1 MISDLRAAGTGGKPA
16 TVVAALLLA
25 AACEPSSPAPDAGRP
40 EPALRGASLV
50 VGSTVDQWSLLA
62 VPREGGPAEARDLTD
77 LNRVVWTGDTELP
90 PSVEVHSLSGGR
102 VLLRSADGALHT
114 YDPPTDVL
122 VRVGEVEPEATW
134 VGNVSAGLY
143 VSPGGSLLEVSRD
156 GVWRYGLDR
165 SPDWAAPAEGGVL
178 VLLDGATERRDVW
191 LLRRDEV
198 EPVESGTAEAQ
209 PPGLVMAWG
218 RRAAFRSAD
227 GRGLVFVTTQPIEV
241 AGEVEL
247 SGRVL
252 AVAASPSSHE
262 VYAALDVPPRLL
274 AVNRFNLESRV
285 LADLPGAASA
295 IRPTLFGEGVLARQ
309 EGSAVWVP
317 ASGGISIEA
326 VTAWRADLPI
336 GLPGERVVTLEE
348 EQVRVLDLESGVRTD
363 VEGAEADRWWIP
375 IHWNPASAVTSD
387 RLGEEVIRPA
397 PEQGAPIALDSAA
410 MAERMD
416 VAPGLRDETA
426 PPPETGPPPGF
437 YAIVGSAR
445 QAAGIRALVQSL
457 EEAGFS
463 TEIQDVPDE
472 AGRTWYRG
480 LVGPYRSR
488 SEAEAAARQLLRERR
503 LEAWVTEIASVRRS
517 REETN

>member
-1 MISDLRAAGTGGKPA
+1 
-16 TVVAALLLA
+16 
-25 AACEPSSPAPDAGRP
+25 
-40 EPALRGASLV
+40 V

-62 VPREGGPAEARDLTD
+62 VPREGGPAEARDLSD
-77 LNRVVWTGDTELP
+77 LDRVVWTGDTELP
-90 PSVEVHSLSGGR
+90 ASVEVHSLSGGR
-102 VLLRSADGALHT
+102 VLLRSADGVLYT

-134 VGNVSAGLY
+134 VGNASAGLY
-143 VSPGGSLLEVSRD
+143 MAPGSLLEISRD

-178 VLLDGATERRDVW
+178 VMLDGETGRRDVW

-209 PPGLVMAWG
+209 PPGLVLAWG
-218 RRAAFRSAD
+218 RRAAFRSVD
-227 GRGLVFVTTQPIEV
+227 GRGLVFLTTQPIGV
-241 AGEVEL
+241 AGDVEL
-247 SGRVL
+247 SGRIL

-262 VYAALDVPPRLL
+262 VYVALDVPPRLL

-285 LADLPGAASA
+285 LADLAGAASA

-317 ASGGISIEA
+317 VSGGVPIEA
-326 VTAWRADLPI
+326 VTDWRADLPL
-336 GLPGERVVTLEE
+336 GLPGERVVTVEG
-348 EQVRVLDLESGVRTD
+348 EQVRVLDLESGVSTD

-375 IHWNPASAVTSD
+375 IHWNPASAVTTD
-387 RLGEEVIRPA
+387 RLGEEVVRPTPAQEA
-397 PEQGAPIALDSAA
+397 PVAVDSVAL
-410 MAERMD
+410 AERMD

-426 PPPETGPPPGF
+426 PAPEAGPPPGF

-445 QAAGIRALVQSL
+445 QADGIRALVQSL

-517 REETN
+517 PEETN